1 MTGSRMQPEL
11 HEHFG
16 AKNSAMLSGYST
28 FDEEFGE
35 PLLTIGIGRK
45 NCEIVVDSCSQQFCT
60 AQIMASH
67 VIYQGWVQQEG
78 ALTLGAKLK
87 KS

>member
-1 MTGSRMQPEL
+1 MQPEL

-45 NCEIVVDSCSQQFCT
+45 NCEIVVDSCSQQ
-60 AQIMASH
+60 ILASH
-67 VIYQGWVQQEG
+67 VIQQEG
-78 ALTLGAKLK
+78 ALTLWVK
-87 KS
+87 

>member
-1 MTGSRMQPEL
+1 MQPEL

-28 FDEEFGE
+28 LDEEFGE

-60 AQIMASH
+60 VYSVLHRFWHRMLSIRAGFNRRAH
-67 VIYQGWVQQEG
+67 
-78 ALTLGAKLK
+78 
-87 KS
+87 